1 MKKTLAETV
10 YDKHKNIIIGVR
22 FSKHFFER
30 FFERFPMDLDLLGLV
45 IKKIDSDL
53 CEILFDLSLECQ
65 RTSMII
71 RVGGVRIAVSKIPET
86 KIPTVLVRTIY

>member
-1 MKKTLAETV
+1 MRKTLAETV
-10 YDKHKNIIIGVR
+10 YDKHKNAIIGVR

-53 CEILFDLSLECQ
+53 CEILFDLSLECH
-65 RTSMII
+65 RTSMIV

-86 KIPTVLVRTIY
+86 TIPTVLVRTIY